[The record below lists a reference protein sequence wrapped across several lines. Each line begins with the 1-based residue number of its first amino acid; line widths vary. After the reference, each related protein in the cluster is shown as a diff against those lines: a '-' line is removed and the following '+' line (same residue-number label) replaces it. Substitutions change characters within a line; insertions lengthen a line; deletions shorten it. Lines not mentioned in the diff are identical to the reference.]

1 MKNKILFL
9 FALAVMAIPFSAEAT
24 NSPESDLKKS
34 VTELVRSD
42 VFNILGENEEA
53 EVRIKFFIN
62 KESQIRV
69 ISVNTENPAVR
80 AQVIKSL
87 EHAPVD
93 GSNLLKKFHYNLT
106 ITFLHPRV

>member
-9 FALAVMAIPFSAEAT
+9 IVLAVMAVTFSAEAT
-24 NSPESDLKKS
+24 NTPESDLKKS
-34 VTELVRSD
+34 VTELIRSD
-42 VFNILGENEEA
+42 VFSILGENEEA
-53 EVRIKFFIN
+53 EVKIKFFIN
-62 KESQIRV
+62 GDNQIRV

-80 AQVIKSL
+80 ELVTQSL
-87 EHAPVD
+87 ELAPID